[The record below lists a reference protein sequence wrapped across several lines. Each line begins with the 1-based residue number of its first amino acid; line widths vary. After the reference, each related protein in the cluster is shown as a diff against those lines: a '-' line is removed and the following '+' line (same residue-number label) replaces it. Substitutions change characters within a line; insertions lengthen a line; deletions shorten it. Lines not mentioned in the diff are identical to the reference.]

1 MQLYIKQKAL
11 SWRCR
16 FSVLDSGGQP
26 RWFAEG
32 EFFSFTHK
40 LHVYNAAGNEVAV
53 VYRENWTFLTQQY
66 HIELVSGQHFM
77 LVKEF
82 AFFRNKFHLE
92 GLPWRMDGDFFAHD
106 YSMYDNVSEIMHISK
121 KWFTWGD
128 SYVLDVPNPANE
140 LICLCIMLAVDNMVE
155 DASNH

>member
-1 MQLYIKQKAL
+1 MKLYIKQKAL

-16 FSVLDSGGQP
+16 FSVTDSSGQP

-40 LHVYNAAGNEVAV
+40 LHVYDASGNEVAV
-53 VYRENWTFLTQQY
+53 VYRENWTFLNQKY
-66 HIELVSGQHFM
+66 HIELAAKQHFT

-82 AFFRNKFHLE
+82 AFFKNRFYLE
-92 GLPWRMDGDFFAHD
+92 GLPWRMNGDFFAHD
-106 YSMYDNVSEIMHISK
+106 YFLYDQAGEIMHISK
-121 KWFTWGD
+121 EWFTWGD
-128 SYVLDVPNPANE
+128 SYVLDIHNSEHE

-155 DASNH
+155 DASN